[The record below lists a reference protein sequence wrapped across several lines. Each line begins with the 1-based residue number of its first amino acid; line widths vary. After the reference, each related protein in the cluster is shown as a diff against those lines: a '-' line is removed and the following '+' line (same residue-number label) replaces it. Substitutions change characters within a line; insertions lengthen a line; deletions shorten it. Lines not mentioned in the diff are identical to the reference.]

1 AVIGSGPAGLTCA
14 HDLALLG
21 YRVTVFEEA
30 PVAGGM
36 LVLGIP
42 EFVLP
47 RHIVEAEIDLIRR
60 TGVEIRTG
68 MALGESMSMDDLWRD
83 GFKAV
88 LLATGAWRSL
98 ELNVR
103 GADLNGVLPAL
114 QFLRD
119 YNRGKDLNTGEKVA
133 VIGGGNVGIDA
144 ARAAL
149 RLGAREVNLVCLE
162 CREEMPAFE
171 WEIRI
176 AEEEGVRVHPSLGVK
191 AIPGKEGKVSGLDLV
206 ECTAIESDGSG
217 RIIPILNETRT
228 SSLDAD
234 TVIVAIGQSVE
245 ASRIEGIRNVEMSS
259 GRTVSVDPDTMA
271 TGAPGIFAAGDAV
284 AGAGTVVEAIAAGK
298 RAAASIDRYFRG
310 EAAFDFP
317 QPDEVI
323 EVPDDR
329 LPRFVKRSN
338 RVEMPVLPVRE
349 RLGAGRNEVVEQGY
363 SEKPARSEATR
374 CLSCPVCGNCMY
386 DRFQICYETATRLL

>member
-1 AVIGSGPAGLTCA
+1 MTDLALSLKRSGLSCWPRIRKWAPCENACPLHMNIPGFVISVAQGEFDDAYAIMRETNPFPGICGYVCHHPCENDCIRGRIDEPINSRAIHRFVVDRKLERDMIEATPAEIYRERVAVIGSGPAGLTCA

-47 RHIVEAEIDLIRR
+47 RHIVEAEIVLIQR

-68 MALGESMSMDDLWRD
+68 TPLGKSLSIDDLWRD

-88 LLATGAWRSL
+88 LLATGSWRSL
-98 ELNVR
+98 KLDIPGTELT
-103 GADLNGVLPAL
+103 GVLPAL

-119 YNRGKDLNTGEKVA
+119 YNRGKDLNIGEKVA
-133 VIGGGNVGIDA
+133 VIGGGNVGIDT

-176 AEEEGVRVHPSLGVK
+176 AEEEGVRVHP
-191 AIPGKEGKVSGLDLV
+191 
-206 ECTAIESDGSG
+206 
-217 RIIPILNETRT
+217 
-228 SSLDAD
+228 
-234 TVIVAIGQSVE
+234 
-245 ASRIEGIRNVEMSS
+245 
-259 GRTVSVDPDTMA
+259 
-271 TGAPGIFAAGDAV
+271 
-284 AGAGTVVEAIAAGK
+284 
-298 RAAASIDRYFRG
+298 
-310 EAAFDFP
+310 
-317 QPDEVI
+317 
-323 EVPDDR
+323 
-329 LPRFVKRSN
+329 
-338 RVEMPVLPVRE
+338 
-349 RLGAGRNEVVEQGY
+349 
-363 SEKPARSEATR
+363 
-374 CLSCPVCGNCMY
+374 
-386 DRFQICYETATRLL
+386 